1 MTFFFK
7 FLNDIYYRLFG
18 SAKLRPYE
26 KICIV
31 AWEVTLSV
39 ESKDVFSAQ
48 LKQPYFVQRQA
59 GDAKVCF
66 YWHREDRLS
75 RFKDASLDL
84 NVAIVTLKSNL
95 ADKQAMKAKIFLRRG
110 RFFSIEFP
118 KRPDRYAAL
127 QGMDLTTLSVA
138 SIETLVAL

>member
-1 MTFFFK
+1 MTFFFR

-18 SAKLRPYE
+18 STKLRSYE
-26 KICIV
+26 KICID
-31 AWEVTLSV
+31 AWEATLSA

-66 YWHREDRLS
+66 YWHREDRLP
-75 RFKDASLDL
+75 RFKDAAPDL
-84 NVAIVTLKSNL
+84 NVAIVTLKSKGNEKATL
-95 ADKQAMKAKIFLRRG
+95 KAKIFTHRG

-118 KRPDRYAAL
+118 KRPERYAKL
-127 QGMDLTTLSVA
+127 QGMDLATLSVA